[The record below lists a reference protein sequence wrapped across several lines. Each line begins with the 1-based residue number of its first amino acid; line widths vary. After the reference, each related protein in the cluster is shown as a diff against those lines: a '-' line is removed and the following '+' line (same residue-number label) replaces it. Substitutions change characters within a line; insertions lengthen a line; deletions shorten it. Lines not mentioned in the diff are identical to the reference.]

1 MKNIDCVRVCVMMV
15 EQQQHQKFSPTHDL
29 NGTVT
34 PTETT
39 AATANTSTSTMTP
52 TKTSDNGLL
61 PAAVNGGD
69 KASITIKDEKPTP
82 KIADSPS
89 SVVSSTTASAET
101 NGTTQNIQSAFSLP
115 KEVTQY
121 SPLLVGK
128 YYIQDKRAVWT
139 GRWGMTEAA
148 FEENGI
154 TSPFE
159 MKSQENVY
167 ISTCSG
173 SCEVVHP
180 AFADGSLARSSK
192 VENVPAS
199 EICPAYFG
207 YESDTTMRSAMP
219 FRSKY
224 TGYFQIQAAKGKSQT
239 VTEKDVEIRFV
250 HDPSLPSHFLVTGSG
265 ENRFGLFSLHGSLD
279 KGTNELRVYKVYK
292 PKEKEKR
299 SVPRRGR
306 ATKAAAQP
314 STLKVQTKAVVPPV
328 SVAAVVT
335 PPVTVAIPVPV
346 TVVAPR
352 PSIAPVV
359 DYSSP
364 SLASRGR
371 SERKRIRPAHLRE
384 ENVIEFDRVPH
395 GVKKCHSILKGLMA
409 NPKAAPFLAPVD
421 PVALGIPDYF
431 QVIKEPMDLGTVRQN
446 LEGGYY
452 EDTSVFADHVRLVF
466 KNAMLYNAAHSQV
479 HIFAVKLL
487 EDFERRMKNLNMKAA
502 AKEKLG
508 DSHKLVKTKKEKK
521 YETGHSLKKVKG
533 GKGTKGNTKRR
544 VSEDDQG
551 LIMSLKEDI
560 ERLKATL
567 EQLQPSAVKIVTPKP
582 SKPAAR

>member
-1 MKNIDCVRVCVMMV
+1 M
-15 EQQQHQKFSPTHDL
+15 Q
-29 NGTVT
+29 
-34 PTETT
+34 
-39 AATANTSTSTMTP
+39 
-52 TKTSDNGLL
+52 
-61 PAAVNGGD
+61 PAAVNGGE
-69 KASITIKDEKPTP
+69 KASAVKDEKPTP
-82 KIADSPS
+82 KIADSS
-89 SVVSSTTASAET
+89 SIVSSTTASAKS
-101 NGTTQNIQSAFSLP
+101 NGTTPNVLSAFSLP

-159 MKSQENVY
+159 MKSQEDVY
-167 ISTCSG
+167 IATCSG
-173 SCEVVHP
+173 GCEVVHP
-180 AFADGSLARSSK
+180 AFADGSLARSSR

-199 EICPAYFG
+199 QICPAYFG
-207 YESDTTMRSAMP
+207 YETDATVRSAMP
-219 FRSKY
+219 FHSKY
-224 TGYFQIQAAKGKSQT
+224 TGFFQIQAAKGKSQT

-250 HDPSLPSHFLVTGSG
+250 HDPSLPSHFLVSGSG
-265 ENRFGLFSLHGSLD
+265 ENRFGLFSLHGSLN

-292 PKEKEKR
+292 PKGKEKR
-299 SVPRRGR
+299 SVPRRAR
-306 ATKAAAQP
+306 TPKLAAQP
-314 STLKVQTKAVVPPV
+314 TAIKLQPKVVLLPVPV
-328 SVAAVVT
+328 TAVVT
-335 PPVTVAIPVPV
+335 PPVTVAVPEPVRI
-346 TVVAPR
+346 VAPR
-352 PSIAPVV
+352 PVLAPVI

-371 SERKRIRPAHLRE
+371 SERKRVAPAHLRE
-384 ENVIEFDRVPH
+384 ENMIEFDRVPH
-395 GVKKCHSILKGLMA
+395 GVKKCHSILKGVMA

-421 PVALGIPDYF
+421 PVLLGIPDYF
-431 QVIKEPMDLGTVRQN
+431 QVIKEPMDLGTIRQN

-452 EDTSVFADHVRLVF
+452 DDTSVFADHVRLVF

-487 EDFERRMKNLNMKAA
+487 EDFEKRMKSLNMKAA
-502 AKEKLG
+502 AREKLG
-508 DSHKLVKTKKEKK
+508 DGQKLVKMKKEKK

-533 GKGTKGNTKRR
+533 GKGAKGNTKRR
-544 VSEDDQG
+544 ISEDDQG

-582 SKPAAR
+582 SKSAAR